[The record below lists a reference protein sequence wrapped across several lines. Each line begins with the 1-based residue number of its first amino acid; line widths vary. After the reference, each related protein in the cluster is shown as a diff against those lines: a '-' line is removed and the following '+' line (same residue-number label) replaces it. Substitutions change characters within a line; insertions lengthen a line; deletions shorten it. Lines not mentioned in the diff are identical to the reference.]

1 MEEIE
6 LNQKIAEL
14 EQRERTLAGRVVRFE
29 LAQQLA
35 EAGCR
40 PEAIA
45 DAAALMSTAAAI
57 ELSADGLTI
66 GKVTLAGGEA
76 QGVAAAAR
84 AFVKARPFLQAPADD
99 GKPKPSPAPAQSAAA
114 LVGAAFAPAPA
125 TKPAAKPAAQLD
137 SNASASDLVSAGWA
151 QGAD

>member
-1 MEEIE
+1 MEESE
-6 LNQKIAEL
+6 LIAKAAEL

-57 ELSADGLTI
+57 ELAADGLTI
-66 GKVTLAGGEA
+66 GKVTLAGGEV

-84 AFVKARPFLQAPADD
+84 AFMKARPFLQAPADD
-99 GKPKPSPAPAQSAAA
+99 GKGQPKPAPALSAAA
-114 LVGAAFAPAPA
+114 LVGAAFAPAAPVKAPA
-125 TKPAAKPAAQLD
+125 KVAAQLD

-151 QGAD
+151 KGAD